1 MLLINKKA
9 VWDSCLD
16 ELIAKGKPVDIKT
29 LKNMKQAI
37 INAKKEV
44 NREDW
49 DNERSARQF
58 LKGRIIK

>member
-44 NREDW
+44 NRED
-49 DNERSARQF
+49 
-58 LKGRIIK
+58 